1 LGANVILSPGTK
13 EHREGQK
20 DIFPKKM
27 MIFIKGKNEILV
39 NMLNAVEMKAQID
52 KNEVN
57 E

>member
-1 LGANVILSPGTK
+1 LGANVIFSRGTK